1 MVYEKYINFF
11 LFFIWKIEKDI
22 LFLPQNKIIMQ
33 LLTTLQRYQILLRI
47 IKELNTYDSNG
58 VLHIRKLSYNPND
71 EFYYKSFVYRD
82 CISFYVEHMKKC
94 FAEPIDGVDV
104 LHEYANELRSRNEF
118 YRKFSDDEVLM
129 QIVYR
134 FRKSIQLIIDK
145 SFIWG
150 MTVKGVEF
158 WWKIYDIWYDYFRNN
173 IDNLEEHK
181 QINSIL
187 NQLLPELNAH
197 AKK

>member
-1 MVYEKYINFF
+1 

-22 LFLPQNKIIMQ
+22 LFLPQNKITMQ

-47 IKELNTYDSNG
+47 IKELNTYYSNG
-58 VLHIRKLSYNPND
+58 VSYNTIIRKPPYNTND
-71 EFYYKSFVYRD
+71 ELYYKSFVYRD

-104 LHEYANELRSRNEF
+104 LHEYVNELRRRNEF
-118 YRKFSDDEVLM
+118 YVKFSDDEVLM

-145 SFIWG
+145 SFIWS
-150 MTVKGVEF
+150 TSVKGPEF

-181 QINSIL
+181 QINPIL
-187 NQLLPELNAH
+187 NQLLPSLNVH
-197 AKK
+197 EKK

>member
-1 MVYEKYINFF
+1 M
-11 LFFIWKIEKDI
+11 
-22 LFLPQNKIIMQ
+22 PQNKITMQ

-71 EFYYKSFVYRD
+71 DFYYKSFVYRD

-94 FAEPIDGVDV
+94 FAEPINGVDV
-104 LHEYANELRSRNEF
+104 LHEYVNELRRRNEF
-118 YRKFSDDEVLM
+118 YVKFSDDEVLM

-145 SFIWG
+145 SFTWG
-150 MTVKGVEF
+150 MSVKGVEF
-158 WWKIYDIWYDYFRNN
+158 WWKIYDIWYDYFRKN
-173 IDNLEEHK
+173 IDDLEEHK

-187 NQLLPELNAH
+187 NQLLPELNTH